1 MSQEMENTIEQF
13 KSLKISSVI
22 SQWTMIRS
30 YARTLPDSELL
41 EYYSSQKNKP
51 DLIKSVLQ
59 KRDLKR
65 LAAGQHKTIGKLLD
79 EFVKRKR
86 GYSHLRLA
94 LVRRYD
100 FASKADRRRIVEA
113 LLSEYRQDR
122 ILAYQ
127 MLKLNWDSYFT
138 DKLVSLYNQYH
149 DKECLIV
156 FIKHYPRTILQDKFD
171 ALVEQFDYPYACY
184 CMGADF
190 SGKIDKYKMQPNEW
204 LRLMATFKQK
214 VSETEAETILY
225 YTFAMGLLDDL
236 SYRETWSTELVSVK
250 ALDVI
255 RDLGRLGYADSIVR
269 FGKILE
275 QTQALIQPGA
285 IIYNVDKYSFPNKLY
300 QILPNIEVE
309 DGYHSEVKK
318 WAETVNAI
326 DSNNYNNAKLLIDSF
341 PDEKNDD
348 DDLPF

>member
-1 MSQEMENTIEQF
+1 MLQEMGNTIEQF

-22 SQWTMIRS
+22 SQWTMIRA
-30 YARTLPDSELL
+30 YARTLPDSDLL
-41 EYYSSQKNKP
+41 EYYSTQKNKP

-65 LAAGQHKTIGKLLD
+65 LAAGQHKAIGKLID
-79 EFVKRKR
+79 EFAKRKR

-100 FASKADRRRIVEA
+100 FALKADRRRIVEA

-127 MLKLNWDSYFT
+127 MLKLNWDAYFT

-149 DKECLIV
+149 DRECLIV

-184 CMGADF
+184 CMGAVF
-190 SGKIDKYKMQPNEW
+190 AEKIDKYKMQPNEW
-204 LRLMATFKQK
+204 LRLMATFNQD
-214 VSETEAETILY
+214 VSEAEAEAILY

-236 SYRETWSTELVSVK
+236 SCRKTWSSELMSVK

-255 RDLGRLGYADSIVR
+255 RDLGRLGYADIIVR

-275 QTQALIQPGA
+275 QTEALIQPGA
-285 IIYNVDKYSFPNKLY
+285 FIYIVDKYSFPNKFY
-300 QILPNIEVE
+300 QILPQIEVE
-309 DGYHSEVKK
+309 ESWHSDVKK
-318 WAETVNAI
+318 WAETANAI
-326 DSNNYNNAKLLIDSF
+326 VSDNRSNVQLLIESF
-341 PDEKNDD
+341 PVAEIAD